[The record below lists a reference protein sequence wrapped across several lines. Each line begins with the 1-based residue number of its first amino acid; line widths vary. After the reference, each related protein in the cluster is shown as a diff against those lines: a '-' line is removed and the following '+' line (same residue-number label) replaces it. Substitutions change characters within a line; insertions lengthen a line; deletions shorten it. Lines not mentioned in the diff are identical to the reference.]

1 MGRDLSKAQM
11 IVLVIACFGIFLS
24 GFMLF
29 KTAREY
35 KLAEDEYAALDKFT
49 TKVDSTALA
58 PMSLGPVAIEEEVT
72 EELARNYNRADFPDI
87 DVDFDND
94 GRGRVLNWVTEKYGQ
109 GLPLVNAFRSSAA
122 VHYFRGGGYYRTD
135 CSELPARGR
144 YLYGDDRWRGEGHR
158 PIHSDGHRPVERELR
173 AACVENALLPHQC
186 SNLHCRDY
194 RAALRMP

>member
-87 DVDFDND
+87 DVDFDGLAEIND
-94 GRGRVLNWVTEKYGQ
+94 QVVAWLVMESVDISYPVVQNPEEGENEYYLHHTFENESNSSGCVFMDWESKPDLSGWNTLSIRAPLSSLSSSSVKSAVVIPSRAIIL
-109 GLPLVNAFRSSAA
+109 LPEPGNCR
-122 VHYFRGGGYYRTD
+122 
-135 CSELPARGR
+135 CSARGR
-144 YLYGDDRWRGEGHR
+144 
-158 PIHSDGHRPVERELR
+158 
-173 AACVENALLPHQC
+173 
-186 SNLHCRDY
+186 
-194 RAALRMP
+194 